1 MDARE
6 YRLFVW
12 VLDNISASG
21 WCGVC
26 VCASALSLSCML
38 AFEDCIHACVCVRI
52 QVCVCTGQPVCVC
65 LSCCVCAAA
74 TTYLFVCIAT
84 EYTHLAAI
92 TGQPTTPCQLWL
104 ITTMYTTCLLTHS

>member
-21 WCGVC
+21 RCGVC

-38 AFEDCIHACVCVRI
+38 AFEDCIHACVCAHTS
-52 QVCVCTGQPVCVC
+52 VCVHRPAGMCMFVLLCVC
-65 LSCCVCAAA
+65 SCNHLSL
-74 TTYLFVCIAT
+74 LFVLPLS
-84 EYTHLAAI
+84 TH
-92 TGQPTTPCQLWL
+92 T
-104 ITTMYTTCLLTHS
+104 